1 MKADIKKLKETA
13 KEMRKTI
20 LETIYESKSG
30 HPGGSLSMVEILTTL
45 YFYKLRYDA
54 KNPKWSDRDRVV
66 LSKGHCTPGLY
77 TALAFAGFFPK
88 EELKTFR
95 KTGSRLSGHAYIS
108 VPGVDATTGSLG
120 QGLSVGNG
128 MAIAAKLDNKNY
140 KTYIILGD
148 GELQEGNVWEA
159 AMSSAHFKLDNIVA
173 IVDRNQI
180 QQTGFT
186 EKVKAL
192 GDLAAKFS
200 SFGWEV
206 QEIDGHNIEE
216 LMPALDET
224 DERNGKPKVIIANT
238 AKGKGISFME
248 LNHKWHG
255 VAPSKEELERA
266 LKELE

>member
-1 MKADIKKLKETA
+1 MTVEKLKNIA

-30 HPGGSLSMVEILTTL
+30 HPGGSLSMVEIMTAL
-45 YFYKLRYDA
+45 YFYKLRYDSR
-54 KNPKWSDRDRVV
+54 NPKWLDRDRVV

-77 TALAFAGFFPK
+77 TTLALAGFFPK

-95 KTGSRLSGHAYIS
+95 KINSRLQGHAYIG

-140 KTYIILGD
+140 KTYILLGD
-148 GELQEGNVWEA
+148 GELQEGSIWEA
-159 AMSSAHFKLDNIVA
+159 AMSAAHFKLDNVIA

-186 EKVKAL
+186 ENIKAL
-192 GDLAAKFS
+192 GDLSGKFS
-200 SFGWEV
+200 SFGWDV
-206 QEIDGHNIEE
+206 QTVDGHSIEA
-216 LMPALDET
+216 LMNALDKT
-224 DERNGKPKVIIANT
+224 DKKDGKPKVIIANT

-255 VAPSKEELERA
+255 AAPNKKELKKA